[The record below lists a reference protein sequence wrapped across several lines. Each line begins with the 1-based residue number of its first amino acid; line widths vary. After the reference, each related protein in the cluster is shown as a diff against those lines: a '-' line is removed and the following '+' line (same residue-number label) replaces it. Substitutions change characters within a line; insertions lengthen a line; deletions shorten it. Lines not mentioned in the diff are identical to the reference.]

1 MDEQQAFAAIR
12 NALRLENLSRDLAA
26 KVTPELAMI
35 FKSIRE
41 TLRTM
46 PPGQIEREIRYK
58 QLRLQ
63 LADMFS
69 TANRTFYN
77 ELRAG
82 LDGEVL
88 RQVQWAHDWLRI
100 ATKDNPEQELI
111 ASIPRD
117 GVSLT
122 MPTVSGAAPIN
133 TLQITRTQLV
143 AITQKTQ
150 VLGKSLEEIFMPSD
164 QMSVWIKDNL
174 KLIDRTVKRGFLL
187 GETNEEIANQL
198 PGMGRLAVTRNRAIA
213 RTAVMDM
220 SQRAH
225 EEFWDAQ
232 DEGIIQRWVF
242 DSTFDYRVCMQCA
255 PWDGKEVTDRS
266 RLPQTPI
273 HPNCRCRVL
282 PVTATELELRRSG
295 ESLTQTGDRSYVEI
309 SKEKPRSGRTYKQ
322 KVKVGGKKYYRT
334 AREMAPKDGRSPS
347 MADFLARA
355 NNDTRAAVMGKENAR
370 RFAEMIKGTEGSKK
384 VLTPDEALREIVR
397 NPYRR
402 RK

>member
-1 MDEQQAFAAIR
+1 
-12 NALRLENLSRDLAA
+12 
-26 KVTPELAMI
+26 
-35 FKSIRE
+35 
-41 TLRTM
+41 
-46 PPGQIEREIRYK
+46 
-58 QLRLQ
+58 
-63 LADMFS
+63 MFS

-88 RQVQWAHDWLRI
+88 RQVQWAADWLRI
-100 ATKDNPEQELI
+100 ATKDNPEQEVI

-122 MPTVSGAAPIN
+122 MPTVSGTAPVN

-143 AITQKTQ
+143 AITQKTE
-150 VLGKSLEEIFMPSD
+150 VLGKSLEEIFLPSD

-174 KLIDRTVKRGFLL
+174 KLIDSTVKRGFLL
-187 GETNEEIANQL
+187 GETNEQIADQL
-198 PGMGRLAVTRNRAIA
+198 PGVGRVALTRNRAIA

-242 DSTFDYRVCMQCA
+242 DATFDYRVCLQCA
-255 PWDGKEVTDRS
+255 PWDGKEVTERS

-282 PVTATELELRRSG
+282 PVTGLELELRKKGRSLSQIG
-295 ESLTQTGDRSYVEI
+295 TRRYVEI
-309 SKEKPRSGRTYKQ
+309 SETKPKESSKVGVYKK
-322 KVKVGGKKYYRT
+322 KVTVGGKKFYKVSKGL
-334 AREMAPKDGRSPS
+334 EPEDGKAAS
-347 MADFLARA
+347 MGDFLQRA
-355 NNDTRAAVMGKENAR
+355 NAETRAAVMGKENAR
-370 RFAEMIKGTEGSKK
+370 RFGEMIKGTGGSRK
-384 VLTPDEALREIVR
+384 VLTADEALREIVR